1 MEKQTRP
8 IQYFSAEYLEQCK
21 ALTPQQIVEFLE
33 DFRLAF
39 SPQLSNPDSFQIMT
53 KENNA

>member
-1 MEKQTRP
+1 MQKQTRP
-8 IQYFSAEYLEQCK
+8 VQYFSDEYLEQCK

-39 SPQLSNPDSFQIMT
+39 ANQENREK
-53 KENNA
+53 KER

>member
-1 MEKQTRP
+1 MSEQPRP
-8 IQYFSAEYLEQCK
+8 IQYFSSEYLEQCK

-39 SPQLSNPDSFQIMT
+39 ATQQG
-53 KENNA
+53 KEKKS

>member
-1 MEKQTRP
+1 MSKQARP

-39 SPQLSNPDSFQIMT
+39 AAQQNMEKKS
-53 KENNA
+53 